1 MSRGL
6 CLAVVVFLVTA
17 CSDNGASDSQPT
29 PTAQRL
35 LEDRQRPEGNL
46 KSPIFQDMSDLIASG
61 EGAPPIPKSLPPLP
75 ERTTQAPPPS
85 WWSDTLD
92 VTSFET
98 LQASLDATLAQM
110 PVEVAEIY
118 DDAVKYLLIQV
129 SVDPVISGTA
139 SAGGTPSEEQ
149 IMAAVRR
156 ILHRKTPPQIIQEAE
171 QLAESIAQ
179 GGRQN

>member
-1 MSRGL
+1 MSRRL
-6 CLAVVVFLVTA
+6 WLAAVVVLAVA
-17 CSDNGASDSQPT
+17 CSGNGGSDPQPAN
-29 PTAQRL
+29 TAQRL
-35 LEDRQRPEGNL
+35 LEDRKKGEERL
-46 KSPIFQDMSDLIASG
+46 KSPVFQDMSDLIASG
-61 EGAPPIPKSLPPLP
+61 EGVPPVPQSLPPLP
-75 ERTTQAPPPS
+75 ERSWQAPPPS
-85 WWSDTLD
+85 WWGETLD

-110 PVEVAEIY
+110 PVEVAQIY

-171 QLAESIAQ
+171 QLSEGIAQ
-179 GGRQN
+179 GGGPG